1 MDGCKR
7 NEINKCELSFFRLSS
22 QFLKTFSK
30 TEHFI
35 YTVCPNELW
44 PRVWSNNSA
53 QGASILPQPFPA
65 DSIGTG
71 DWPKKFWWPYL
82 KKIGGLGGVK
92 ERPQIQKKIMGF
104 HPLMLI
110 SLSNR
115 SPLMFILKK
124 FLFLWPKMGFLPQ
137 VCRYGSEILTGHSH
151 TTWEHAQGEWE
162 HSGWDFRG
170 LPVMGLEA
178 FPLVIPDAHFPI
190 GFSSLMFIF

>member
-1 MDGCKR
+1 MR
-7 NEINKCELSFFRLSS
+7 FSTVSNKDEVVYIL
-22 QFLKTFSK
+22 
-30 TEHFI
+30 H
-35 YTVCPNELW
+35 TVCPNELW

-124 FLFLWPKMGFLPQ
+124 FWFLWPKMGFLPQ
-137 VCRYGSEILTGHSH
+137 VCRYGSEILTGHCH
-151 TTWEHAQGEWE
+151 TTWGHAQGEWE
-162 HSGWDFRG
+162 HSGWDLRG

-190 GFSSLMFIF
+190 GISSLMFIF